1 MKIENGKVVALDYV
15 LKLDDGIVVDA
26 SEKGNPLRYLHGHQ
40 NIIPGLESELNGLS
54 LGDTKDVSVPPA
66 EGYGEYE
73 NELIQRAPKDRF
85 PEGSNFN
92 LGDEVSAQDP
102 EGNVRHGR
110 ITEIN
115 SDEVV
120 VDFNHMLAGKTL
132 NFSVTVGEIREASK
146 NEITNGQV
154 QEEKSCCSSGECRD

>member
-1 MKIENGKVVALDYV
+1 
-15 LKLDDGIVVDA
+15 
-26 SEKGNPLRYLHGHQ
+26 S
-40 NIIPGLESELNGLS
+40 
-54 LGDTKDVSVPPA
+54 VSPA

-73 NELIQRAPKDRF
+73 SELIQRAPKDRF

-102 EGNVRHGR
+102 EGHVRHGR

-132 NFSVTVGEIREASK
+132 NFSVTVGEIRQASE
-146 NEITNGQV
+146 NEISNGHV

>member
-26 SEKGNPLRYLHGHQ
+26 SEKGSPLLYLHGHQ
-40 NIIPGLESELNGLS
+40 NIIPGLESELSGLTS
-54 LGDTKDVSVPPA
+54 GDSKDVSVAPA
-66 EGYGEYE
+66 DGYGEYE
-73 NELIQRAPKDRF
+73 SELLQRAPKDRF
-85 PEGSNFN
+85 PEGSHFN

-132 NFSVTVGEIREASK
+132 NFSVTVGEVRDASEK
-146 NEITNGQV
+146 EIAHGHV
-154 QEEKSCCSSGECRD
+154 HEEKSCCATNTCSD